1 MLLMFTLAV
10 SLAGCPPP
18 RGSETVED
26 ILDPPHP
33 AWTVKILI
41 VKVLDGTEEESKK
54 AETELKELGSMSY
67 TYIGNKLKEKLSRE
81 KEERL
86 INIMVAIRL
95 KDAASKNKKFRK
107 LAVRDLVSLDKRFGV
122 IDQLLLRLET
132 SEQKLANS
140 IFQVLEER
148 GYISGTWSWPEQ
160 AWQELSLRLVNNTHL
175 IKSYIT
181 YRLGDLPAYDPTS
194 VNWDDYDTAH
204 AFTVL
209 SELAISENYKDLAPL
224 FADMLEADGA
234 RIRRQGVR
242 ALGHLQ
248 YKAAAGKLTE
258 MVVDDLSRSVR
269 VSAAEA
275 LGRMKAGEDSAK
287 TLVALLA
294 KGEFLDS
301 RICWALGEMRSQ
313 KAVTALIQVVDKSAA
328 MLALGK
334 IGNPLAIKP
343 LMQMLETSNDPR
355 MRGYAARALGSFK
368 TPEVL
373 EALKKARKNDLS
385 RFARSEEWFA
395 IFKIEPQPNKAAV
408 RAEKATWEIEH
419 RVYASILLTTEGE
432 LENVP
437 RMLQDIEEVGFD
449 DRVRFWNIIK
459 NTFEGIPEYH
469 PFGLNYKRA
478 ADRKN
483 INKWF
488 EENEDKLTWDPVAKK
503 FKIKDKDEDKD
514 KDKDKED

>member
-1 MLLMFTLAV
+1 LAV
-10 SLAGCPPP
+10 ALTGCPPP
-18 RGSETVED
+18 RGSEGIED
-26 ILDPPHP
+26 VLRPPHP

-41 VKVLDGTEEESKK
+41 VKVLDGTEEESEK
-54 AETELKELGSMSY
+54 AEAELKELGSMSY

-86 INIMVAIRL
+86 INIMVAIRI
-95 KDAASKNKKFRK
+95 KDAASKNEKFRK
-107 LAVRDLVSLDKRFGV
+107 LAVRDLISLDKRFGV

-132 SEQKLANS
+132 AEQKLANS

-160 AWQELSLRLVNNTHL
+160 AWQELSLRLVNNTDL
-175 IKSYIT
+175 IKRYIS
-181 YRLGDLPAYDPTS
+181 YRLGNLPAYDPT
-194 VNWDDYDTAH
+194 VINWDDYDTAH

-209 SELAISENYKDLAPL
+209 SELAISEEYKDLAPL

-242 ALGHLQ
+242 ALGHLR

-258 MVVDDLSRSVR
+258 IVVDDPSRSVR
-269 VSAAEA
+269 VDAAEA

-287 TLVALLA
+287 KLVALLA

-301 RICWALGEMRSQ
+301 RICWALGEMKSQ

-334 IGNPLAIKP
+334 IGNPLGIKP
-343 LMQMLETSNDPR
+343 LIQVLETSNDPR
-355 MRGYAARALGSFK
+355 VRGYAARALGNFK

-373 EALKKARKNDLS
+373 EALKGARKKDMS
-385 RFARSEEWFA
+385 RFARAEELFA
-395 IFKIEPQPNKAAV
+395 IFKIEPEMNKPAV
-408 RAEKATWEIEH
+408 KAEKATWEIEH
-419 RVYASILLTTEGE
+419 RLYASILLATEGE
-432 LENVP
+432 LENVS
-437 RMLQDIEEVGFD
+437 RMMQDIEEVGFD
-449 DRVRFWNIIK
+449 DRVRFWEMIK
-459 NTFEGIPEYH
+459 DTYEGIPEYH

-478 ADRKN
+478 SDRKK
-483 INKWF
+483 INEWF
-488 EENEDKLTWDPVAKK
+488 EENKSKLRWDRVNKK
-503 FKIKDKDEDKD
+503 FRVRAKIKEEDEDD
-514 KDKDKED
+514 